1 MMMPIK
7 ARNLGGVF
15 TGLMLCALLAACAP
29 ATRVILLPQ
38 ANGTPSAVDVQA
50 GNRTQALTEPY
61 QQADVD
67 RSGQIQAS
75 NTSAAEV
82 EKTYPRLITLL
93 PPARERFV
101 LQFEPGSSVLT
112 PDSMNQLPGIIER
125 ARARQGGEI
134 IVTGHTDRQGSVE
147 ANDRLS
153 LQRAQAVR
161 DLLIG
166 QGFSAQMIEAVG
178 RGERE
183 PVVPTEDEVV
193 EPRNRRAE
201 IEVR

>member
-1 MMMPIK
+1 MGR
-7 ARNLGGVF
+7 AVA
-15 TGLMLCALLAACAP
+15 GLVLCAVLAACAP

-38 ANGTPSAVDVQA
+38 PNGKPSAVDVQA
-50 GNRTQALTEPY
+50 GNHTQALTEPY
-61 QQADVD
+61 QLADVG
-67 RSGQIQAS
+67 RSGQIQ
-75 NTSAAEV
+75 TGTTTAAEV
-82 EKTYPRLITLL
+82 EKNFPRLIALM

-112 PDSMNQLPGIIER
+112 PESMAQLPAIMER
-125 ARARQGGEI
+125 AHARQGGEI

-166 QGFSAQMIEAVG
+166 QGFAPQLIEAVG

-183 PVVPTEDEVV
+183 PAVPTEDDVA